1 MYLPISI
8 LAFILNGIAV
18 TTDKFLLVK
27 VIPDPLFYVFYFS
40 LVSFLA
46 VLLLPFTHIPTRE
59 VLLLSSASTVLWTLG
74 AHFMFKALKV
84 GQIERV
90 IPVIGSVNPLIL
102 FLIAL
107 ASGTILTNEIWGILV
122 LILGFIFLTLSAWK
136 GKIQKDELLF
146 EGLSATLLAL
156 SYLIL
161 RQAYLRENFIT
172 VLVWSRFILI
182 PVAIVFLMV
191 PLLRSKVIPS
201 QSQGV
206 SLIKKGGLLFIIG
219 QVSAGI
225 SQLLIF
231 FAISLANPALVNSLQ
246 GIQYVFLFIAALLLS
261 KKFPFIFKE
270 TYSKKVLLF
279 KIFGIL
285 LIGLGLYTLAFSS
298 G

>member
-18 TTDKFLLVK
+18 TADKFLLVK

-46 VLLLPFTHIPTRE
+46 VLLLPFTHIPTKE
-59 VLLLSSASTVLWTLG
+59 VLVLSSASTVLWTIG
-74 AHFMFKALKV
+74 AYFMFKALKV
-84 GQIERV
+84 GQIDRV
-90 IPVIGSVNPLIL
+90 IPIIGSLNPLIL

-107 ASGTILTNEIWGILV
+107 GSGTILSSEIWGILV
-122 LILGFIFLTLSAWK
+122 LILGLVFLTLHAWK
-136 GKIQKDELLF
+136 GKISKNELIF
-146 EGLSATLLAL
+146 EVLSATLFAL

-161 RQAYLRENFIT
+161 REAYLKENFIT

-182 PVAIVFLMV
+182 PVALIFLAV
-191 PLLRSKVIPS
+191 PLLRSRVIPNS
-201 QSQGV
+201 AR
-206 SLIKKGGLLFIIG
+206 GGFLFVFG

-261 KKFPFIFKE
+261 KKFPVIFKE

-285 LIGLGLYTLAFSS
+285 LIGFGLYTLAFSP